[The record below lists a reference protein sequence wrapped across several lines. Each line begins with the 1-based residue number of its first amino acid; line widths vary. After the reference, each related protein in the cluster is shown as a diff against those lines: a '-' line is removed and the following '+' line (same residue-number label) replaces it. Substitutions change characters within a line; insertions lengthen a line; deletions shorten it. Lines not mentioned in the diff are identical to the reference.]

1 MALTGAEQDN
11 TSDGGYGLGVIA
23 AKGLRTKSDDWELD
37 FLQVFRF
44 EVRERTGNS
53 PLDAAK
59 CPLEIGQSD
68 VTSLAQTLY
77 FALGNLED
85 IDDGLRR
92 DTQGVV
98 VIPGDSEG
106 ISSTRSNTGSD
117 SKDSMKSSESK
128 ANSSVS
134 I

>member
-1 MALTGAEQDN
+1 MALTSAEQDN

-23 AKGLRTKSDDWELD
+23 AKDLRAKGDDGELD

-98 VIPGDSEG
+98 YHFGQLNA
-106 ISSTRSNTGSD
+106 SSCIESNTRGLGRYLL
-117 SKDSMKSSESK
+117 EQ
-128 ANSSVS
+128 VQYWFGL
-134 I
+134 